1 MARTP
6 MKLEWTAHAWIG
18 GAVIAIFVG
27 SLAGCSSIRPDFVY
41 QSPFVRVYPVEDSAA
56 VPPATSDRYL
66 AKKQLDAVDLDTVNI
81 DVYEQSDTLRP
92 YLEMA
97 ILHLTVSEGM
107 YAYDT
112 DDRNEIANDLLR
124 KAAAVVGSDAVV
136 ILRRETRREDE
147 TIANDDG
154 PRDGRPKGATWPG
167 DADRSREEWRDD
179 WREARR
185 YSVRAMALRWQQ
197 DR

>member
-1 MARTP
+1 MDRTP
-6 MKLEWTAHAWIG
+6 IDLEWTARAWIG
-18 GAVIAIFVG
+18 GVVIAFFVG

-66 AKKQLDAVDLDTVNI
+66 AKKQLEAVDLDTVNV
-81 DVYEQSDTLRP
+81 DVYEPSDRLRP
-92 YLEMA
+92 YREVA

-107 YAYDT
+107 YAHAT
-112 DDRNEIANDLLR
+112 DERNEIANDLLR

-136 ILRRETRREDE
+136 ILRREARREDE

-154 PRDGRPKGATWPG
+154 PRDGRPKGATLPG

-179 WREARR
+179 WRESRR
-185 YSVRAMALRWQQ
+185 YSVRAMALRWRQA
-197 DR
+197 R